1 MAGNLTKALSGL
13 TVREIDGTP
22 TVTDVT
28 EIRVSN
34 ATLTD
39 NGSGSVS
46 VTTGGGGGGPVAL
59 DDLTDVAIASVADND
74 FLSYES
80 GDSLWHNYDAATAR
94 TRMGLGTLATQS
106 GTFSGTS
113 SGTNTGDQAVPSTED
128 IEDIVGAMVAG
139 NTETG
144 ISVTYDDAGGKLN
157 FDAQTAGDA
166 RYAPIAKGVTN
177 GDSHDHA
184 GGDGAAITDANL
196 STSDITTNDVSTTK
210 HGFAPKA
217 PNDATKYLD
226 GQGNY
231 TVPPGT
237 GAPTTA
243 DYWVETANG
252 SLSAE
257 VVVGTTGIT
266 TTTVASRQA
275 AAKAGRVFLPS
286 NGFYVYRDT
295 GSAWAPWGPLHAF
308 TEPVDGNFAWINQG
322 TASVSTTNGGI
333 YLAVPTSAGSNIRV
347 RKYTAPATPYTI
359 TAYIIPHLSVVAG
372 CHAGLIFRQSSD
384 GKLITFSVLFNT
396 HTEFRVR
403 KYTNATTFSADY
415 SGAVAIA
422 QPYPFWL
429 RIADNGTNRICSYSR
444 DGINFRD
451 FHTVGRT
458 DFLTADEVGF
468 FADAAN
474 TGDVGATVLSWV
486 QA

>member
-13 TVREIDGTP
+13 TVKEADGTP

-59 DDLTDVAIASVADND
+59 DDLTDVAVASVADND

-128 IEDIVGAMVAG
+128 IEDIVGAMVTG

-144 ISVTYDDAGGKLN
+144 IAVTYDDAGAKLN

-177 GDSHDHA
+177 GDSHDHI
-184 GGDGAAITDANL
+184 GGDGAALSFAPTDAKY
-196 STSDITTNDVSTTK
+196 ITED
-210 HGFAPKA
+210 
-217 PNDATKYLD
+217 
-226 GQGNY
+226 
-231 TVPPGT
+231 
-237 GAPTTA
+237 
-243 DYWVETANG
+243 ANG

-257 VVVGTTGIT
+257 VLT
-266 TTTVASRQA
+266 TTLIASDTYANLPA
-275 AAKAGRVFLPS
+275 AAKAARTFWPTNS
-286 NGFYVYRDT
+286 FYITRDN
-295 GSAWAPWGPLHAF
+295 GSAQKHYGPVF
-308 TEPVDGNFAWINQG
+308 PMTPPVDGNFAWINQG
-322 TASVSTTNGGI
+322 TASVVTTNGGVW
-333 YLAVPTSAGSNIRV
+333 LAVPTSAGSNIRV
-347 RKYTAPATPYTI
+347 RKYTAPSTPYTI

-384 GKLITFSVLFNT
+384 GKLVCFSVLFNT